1 MEICYKNPEF
11 IEFEKFILL
20 LDVNSDFLSRRGS
33 RHNLL
38 GNTDIK
44 YESVAFAVTFKSLS
58 VSSFLPECFCTP
70 SLSVLREVGPA
81 LI

>member
-1 MEICYKNPEF
+1 MEICYKNPDF
-11 IEFEKFILL
+11 IEFEKFFLL
-20 LDVNSDFLSRRGS
+20 SDVNSDSLSRRRS

-58 VSSFLPECFCTP
+58 VSSFLPDFFGILP
-70 SLSVLREVGPA
+70 SLFSRKWDQP
-81 LI
+81 